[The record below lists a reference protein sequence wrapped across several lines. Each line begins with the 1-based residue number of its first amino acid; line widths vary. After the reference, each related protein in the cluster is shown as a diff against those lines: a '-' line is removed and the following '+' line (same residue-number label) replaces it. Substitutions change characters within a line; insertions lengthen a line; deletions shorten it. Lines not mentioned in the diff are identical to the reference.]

1 MQELSMR
8 TFTPT
13 STVLLGVGF
22 PARISGLMDA
32 WRVLNDWPISQ
43 RGAAHAVALDA
54 CRRAFEDPS
63 NLANAH
69 QAFAGF
75 AAGAGILVD
84 DPMHL
89 AAERV
94 ADEWFGLN

>member
-1 MQELSMR
+1 MR

-13 STVLLGVGF
+13 LTVLVGLGF

-32 WRVLNDWPISQ
+32 WRVLNDWPMSQ
-43 RGAAHAVALDA
+43 RSAAHAVALAA
-54 CRRAFEDPS
+54 CRRAFEDQS

-89 AAERV
+89 TAERV
-94 ADEWFGLN
+94 ADERFGVN